1 MFAKALEASGYIWQY
16 DDVQDLAGL
25 LKDKA
30 GLHVSA
36 DVDFGLRHLVAPAPR
51 QIRYDRSSR
60 ELPESLADFAARAQ
74 RQQAQQPAVS
84 SGADSF

>member
-1 MFAKALEASGYIWQY
+1 MKQASKRAIYIH
-16 DDVQDLAGL
+16 VQDLPGL

-30 GLHVSA
+30 GLRLSA

-51 QIRYDRSSR
+51 QIRYDRGSK
-60 ELPESLADFAARAQ
+60 ELPELLADFAARAQ
-74 RQQAQQPAVS
+74 RQQAQQPAAS